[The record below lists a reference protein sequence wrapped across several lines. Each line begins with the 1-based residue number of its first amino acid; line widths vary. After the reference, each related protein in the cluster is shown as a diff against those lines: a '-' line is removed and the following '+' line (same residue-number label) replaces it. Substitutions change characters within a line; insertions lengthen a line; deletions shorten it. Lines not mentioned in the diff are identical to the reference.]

1 MLSIYMAGMLQS
13 EIAARHKQHILDTA
27 GIDEVEAKLK
37 SCCTI
42 LWSAAV
48 EIAKPPPDSRS
59 SGTVGYGFGSLM
71 PAVLAVKTAWL
82 YKAFL
87 KDAGVDIVLE
97 NSLSAASLSTVH
109 PAEAS
114 SS

>member
-1 MLSIYMAGMLQS
+1 
-13 EIAARHKQHILDTA
+13 
-27 GIDEVEAKLK
+27 
-37 SCCTI
+37 

-48 EIAKPPPDSRS
+48 EIVKPPPDSGS
-59 SGTVGYGFGSLM
+59 SETVGYGFGSLM

-97 NSLSAASLSTVH
+97 NSLSAADGRYDD
-109 PAEAS
+109 
-114 SS
+114 